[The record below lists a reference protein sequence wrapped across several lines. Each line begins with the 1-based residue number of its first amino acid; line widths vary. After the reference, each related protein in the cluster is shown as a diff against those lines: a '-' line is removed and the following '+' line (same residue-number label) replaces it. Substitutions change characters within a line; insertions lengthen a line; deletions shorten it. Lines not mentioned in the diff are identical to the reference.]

1 MTVFAPYILKS
12 ASRELKRIDPPIAQR
27 IVDRIRWLAE
37 HFEQITPELLKGNL
51 AGFFKLRE
59 GDYRIIYEALRKER
73 LIVVYHIGHR
83 SEIYKRRKS

>member
-12 ASRELKRIDPPIAQR
+12 ASRELKRIDLPSAQR

-73 LIVVYHIGHR
+73 LIVVHHIGHR

>member
-1 MTVFAPYILKS
+1 VFALRILKS
-12 ASRELKRIDPPIAQR
+12 ASRELKRIDRPIAQR

-37 HFEQITPELLKGNL
+37 NFEQITPEPLKGNL

-59 GDYRIIYEALRKER
+59 GDYRTLYEALRKER
-73 LIVVYHIGHR
+73 LIVVHYIGHR

>member
-1 MTVFAPYILKS
+1 VFALHILKS
-12 ASRELKRIDPPIAQR
+12 ASRELKRIDPPVAQR

-37 HFEQITPELLKGNL
+37 NFEQITPEPLKGNL

-59 GDYRIIYEALRKER
+59 GDYRILYEALRKER
-73 LIVVYHIGHR
+73 LIVLHYIGHR

>member
-1 MTVFAPYILKS
+1 MFALRILKS
-12 ASRELKRIDPPIAQR
+12 GSRELKRIDPPIAQR

-37 HFEQITPELLKGNL
+37 NFEQITPEPLKGNL

-59 GDYRIIYEALRKER
+59 GYYRLLYEALRKER
-73 LIVVYHIGHR
+73 LIVVYYIGHR